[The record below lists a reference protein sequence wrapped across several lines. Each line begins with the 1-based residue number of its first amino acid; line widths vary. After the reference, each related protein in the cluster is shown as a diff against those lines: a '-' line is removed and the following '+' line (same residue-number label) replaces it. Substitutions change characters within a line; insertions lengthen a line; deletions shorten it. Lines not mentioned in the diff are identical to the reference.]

1 MGEVTK
7 SVAKTRKNKKKRKI
21 STDGCPPSRAVG
33 GSPQDQEVK
42 MRIVDLDPAQ
52 DQG

>member
-7 SVAKTRKNKKKRKI
+7 SVAKTKKTIKWTI